1 MNHIKDGAYT
11 VPNILSQ
18 LECTA
23 MIEKVEAIGFAPA
36 TVSLATGPQLMT
48 GIRNNERVK
57 FDDPELAKLLETRL
71 ETIIR
76 KDDARARLNE
86 RFAVYRYDPG
96 QRFKRHQDGT
106 IKTDDGLETS
116 RQTVL
121 VYLNDD
127 CEGGETVFS
136 DVDRSGSQIKF
147 LETPV
152 VPETGMAL
160 IFEHELWHE
169 GKPVTAGR
177 KYILRTD
184 ILYPNS

>member
-11 VPNILSQ
+11 IPHILGE
-18 LECTA
+18 LECA
-23 MIEKVEAIGFAPA
+23 MMIERVERIGFAPA

-48 GIRNNERVK
+48 GVRNNDRVK
-57 FDDPELAKLLETRL
+57 FDDPELAQLLESRL
-71 ETIIR
+71 EETIR
-76 KDDARARLNE
+76 NDDARARLNE

-106 IKTDDGLETS
+106 ITTDDGLETS

-136 DVDRSGSQIKF
+136 DLDRSGSRIKF

-152 VPETGMAL
+152 TPRTGMAL
-160 IFEHELWHE
+160 IFEHEMWHE

-177 KYILRTD
+177 KYVLRTD
-184 ILYPNS
+184 ILYPNT

>member
-1 MNHIKDGAYT
+1 MNHIKNGAYT
-11 VPNILSQ
+11 IPHVLGE
-18 LECTA
+18 LECAA

-48 GIRNNERVK
+48 GIRNNDRVK
-57 FDDPELAKLLETRL
+57 FHDPELAQLLETRL
-71 ETIIR
+71 EDIIR
-76 KDDARARLNE
+76 NDDARARLNE

-96 QRFKRHQDGT
+96 QRFKRHQDGV
-106 IKTDDGLETS
+106 IKTDDGLEMS

-121 VYLNDD
+121 IYLNDD

-136 DVDRSGSQIKF
+136 DLDRSGSKIKF

-152 VPETGMAL
+152 TPRTGMAL
-160 IFEHELWHE
+160 IFEHEMWHE

-177 KYILRTD
+177 KYVLRTD